1 MRKAFVTGHDRMV
14 LFPKKGKRICLT
26 SVEGLF
32 YSDESKR
39 RGSTSRKVLYDK
51 RNARVAS
58 GVETD

>member
-39 RGSTSRKVLYDK
+39 RGSISRRMLYFK
-51 RNARVAS
+51 QYVRVAS